1 MQLISQ
7 PVEFK
12 QTLKELNPS
21 KIAVAYV
28 GADWDRYINPAAL
41 KEIILSPT
49 YGSNPQAIEA
59 IINKIGIDNVLF
71 LNNLHTK
78 LYLGAQSALLGS
90 CNLSYNGIGGGL
102 EEAAVLINDKTML
115 AKLNDLYA
123 HYKKAAQ
130 QAYPT
135 AKAKIEKLTQLISF
149 FNQTRDKRKQ
159 AAESQ
164 LAPDETEIEEQ
175 RIPTLREY
183 RHVANPIYINCYQP
197 KDTKLNQ
204 KVISEKLASE
214 GVIQNA
220 TYENVED
227 FFSDYLHFLEEDN
240 IECGGWSL
248 AWRAKDNGMPYKK
261 TSLSWTYIDV
271 VIPNGAAEEEAPYT
285 KVVAKLEGKERP
297 SEPFK
302 IDAEASKVIKAALR
316 KKEFKDFRGGEDDE
330 SPWSVPSLART
341 ANFFAYIEKHYD
353 ELLKEEN

>member
-59 IINKIGIDNVLF
+59 IINEIGIDNVLF
-71 LNNLHTK
+71 LNNLHAK
-78 LYLGAQSALLGS
+78 LYLGSQSALLGS

-135 AKAKIEKLTQLISF
+135 TEAKIEKLTQLISF

-159 AAESQ
+159 AAENQ

-183 RHVANPIYINCYQP
+183 RHVAQPIYISGYERE
-197 KDTKLNQ
+197 T
-204 KVISEKLASE
+204 
-214 GVIQNA
+214 IQINEETAKEELVKIKIEA
-220 TYENVED
+220 TGKIEEI
-227 FFSDYLHFLEEDN
+227 FRDYMGFLEEEN
-240 IECGGWSL
+240 IECGSWLL
-248 AWRAKDNGMPYKK
+248 AWRAKDDGMPHRITHPYW
-261 TSLSWTYIDV
+261 LYIDV
-271 VIPNGAAEEEAPYT
+271 VIPNGAMEDDYT
-285 KVVAKLEGKERP
+285 KVVAELAKRKRP
-297 SEPFK
+297 SEPFA
-302 IDAEASKVIKAALR
+302 INAEASKVIKAALR

-353 ELLKEEN
+353 ELLKEGN